1 MGHGA
6 AAPLLWLSRRPMPRA
21 PTDAQRGDE
30 SATRRAAIMMM
41 R

>member
-1 MGHGA
+1 
-6 AAPLLWLSRRPMPRA
+6 MPRA
-21 PTDAQRGDE
+21 PTDVQRGDE

>member
-1 MGHGA
+1 
-6 AAPLLWLSRRPMPRA
+6 MPRA